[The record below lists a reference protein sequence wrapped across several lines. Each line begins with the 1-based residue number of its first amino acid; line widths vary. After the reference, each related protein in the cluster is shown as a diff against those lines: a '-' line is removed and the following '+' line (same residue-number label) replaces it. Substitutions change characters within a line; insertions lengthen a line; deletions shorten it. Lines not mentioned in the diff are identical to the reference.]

1 MHIAVLGGTFNPI
14 HFGHLRAAEEVAEGL
29 ALDKVIFMPSSMP
42 PHKPPRAVPAAE
54 LRLEMTRIA
63 LKGNPR
69 FEVSDIEIRRGG
81 RSYTF
86 ETVKELKAGKEL
98 KLSLIVGADSFNE
111 ITSWCEYEELL
122 KTTSFIVVSRP
133 GYPVKKVAE
142 VLPVELA
149 RKFWYDADAEAYVN
163 SFGSSVTYFNTTPM
177 DISSSGIREIIGRG
191 LSARYLLDDA
201 VLEFILKEGLYKGAP
216 V

>member
-29 ALDKVIFMPSSMP
+29 ALDKVIFMPSSTP

-54 LRLEMTRIA
+54 LRLEMIKIA
-63 LKGNPR
+63 IRSNPR

-122 KTTSFIVVSRP
+122 KTASFIVVPRP

-149 RKFWYDADAEAYVN
+149 RKFWYDADTGAYVN

-191 LSARYLLDDA
+191 LSPRYLLDDA
-201 VLEFILKEGLYKGAP
+201 VLGFILKEGLYKGAP